1 LTGFVFLA
9 AFVGLPL
16 VGAAPFLSKRWQR
29 LPLGG
34 AVGSAAAF
42 GAVILCA
49 QMFVLTVAGVRST
62 PGLLVAAPAAAI
74 AVVVIRE
81 RGVAG
86 RVSPRDRWWDST
98 TLASRGLLV
107 IAAAAIAAVAYAA
120 MTARVTSSDLH
131 LFWAAKGEHFGLEG
145 RIDVGFL
152 GRADHRLMHSDYP
165 PLWPCLYAF
174 ATVLAGRFAWGAA
187 LATLPLF
194 VAFSAVAVASLARLR
209 VGSLEAAG
217 LAAAFAAVFG
227 FLLSD
232 GMTAGNADPAL
243 LFFETLAL
251 CLLVFA
257 REERG
262 AFLLAGIA
270 LAGAAWIK
278 LEGIA
283 FGWAVI
289 AAAALAI
296 RPFTGRKL
304 AQLAAPPLIA
314 YGAWMAF
321 CRAHDLLDTLG
332 PHRFLVTAERILT
345 IASGMLRAA
354 SLGSGYLPWLLVALL
369 FVVRRPGRAA
379 LFAVLVAAFVG
390 AFDCSFYLSTTGD
403 PTIWILMAGER
414 TLMTPLLALL
424 LAAMS
429 PSSPS
434 ASAERRGA

>member
-1 LTGFVFLA
+1 VTGFVFLA

-16 VGAAPFLSKRWQR
+16 VGAGVLLPRRWDW
-29 LPLGG
+29 LPIGG
-34 AVGSAAAF
+34 AVASSAAV

-49 QMFVLTVAGVRST
+49 EMFVLTVVGARST
-62 PGLLVAAPAAAI
+62 PGLLLAAPAAAI
-74 AVVVIRE
+74 AVSA
-81 RGVAG
+81 RGRAVAS
-86 RVSPRDRWWDST
+86 RATSRDRQT
-98 TLASRGLLV
+98 ASMTPATWGLIA
-107 IAAAAIAAVAYAA
+107 IAAAALVVVVYAA

-131 LFWAAKGEHFGLEG
+131 LFWAAKGQRFGLEG
-145 RIDVGFL
+145 RIDAAFL
-152 GRADHRLMHSDYP
+152 GRADHRPMHPDYP

-174 ATVLAGRFAWGAA
+174 ATMLAGRFAWGAS

-194 VAFSAVAVASLARLR
+194 LALSVVTAASFARSRL
-209 VGSLEAAG
+209 GSLESAG
-217 LAAAFAAVFG
+217 LAAAFAAMFG

-270 LAGAAWIK
+270 LAGAAWLK

-296 RPFTGRKL
+296 RPFSGRRL

-314 YGAWMAF
+314 YAVWMAF
-321 CRAHDLLDTLG
+321 CRAQGLLDTLG
-332 PHRFLVTAERILT
+332 PHRYLVTAERIRT
-345 IASGMLRAA
+345 IALGMLDAA
-354 SLGSGYLPWLLVALL
+354 SMGSGYLPWILVAVL

-379 LFAVLVAAFVG
+379 VFAVLVAGFMA
-390 AFDCSFYLSTTGD
+390 AFDCAFYLSSAGD
-403 PTIWILMAGER
+403 LAPWIAMAGIR

-424 LAAMS
+424 LAAMA
-429 PSSPS
+429 PSG
-434 ASAERRGA
+434 AS